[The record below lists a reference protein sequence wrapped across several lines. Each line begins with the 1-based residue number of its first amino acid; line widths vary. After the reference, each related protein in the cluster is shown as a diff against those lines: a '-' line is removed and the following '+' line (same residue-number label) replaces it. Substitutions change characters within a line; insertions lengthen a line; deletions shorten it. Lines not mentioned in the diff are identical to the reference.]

1 MHVLKKYKAVLLS
14 GLLVVVFCVAA
25 YCAVGRADSADSQYT
40 YAEHIFQDDTV
51 NEINIEI
58 DEADWQD
65 MLENPL
71 EEEYHKANITING
84 ETVGN
89 VAIRTK
95 GNNSLTSVA
104 SSDSDRYSFKIDFDY
119 YDDNSNY
126 YGLKKLCLNNNYSD
140 NSSMREYISYKI
152 MGELGL
158 DVPQCGYSNITVNG
172 EEWGLYLA
180 VEAIDETFLET
191 HFDDATG
198 DLYKP
203 EGQDGTGADLV
214 YDGDDISSYTGLNL
228 KTNEDTSDGK
238 EIIALMKALEDGENL
253 EDLLDVESALKYIAA
268 NVALANF
275 DSYLGNTTHNYYLY
289 EEDGYFTVIPWDMNL
304 AFGGFG
310 GGRRANPNAP
320 RKGGDIRVSLV
331 LSFMEAVHGCTKTVS
346 VNRQDTCPECGGTG
360 AAKGT
365 SPETCPDCHGS
376 GYVTVQQRTPFGV
389 MQSSQP
395 CSRCGGKGKIIKS
408 PCSKCHGSGKTSS
421 TKRVE
426 VKVPAGIDD
435 DQSMRLTGL
444 GDAGLNGGPS
454 GDLIVIV
461 TVRPDAM
468 FERDRF
474 DVHVTVPVTYSQAV
488 LGAEV
493 VVPTI
498 DGKVQY
504 TVPEGTQSGTTFR
517 LRGKGIQYVNGRG
530 RGDQYVK
537 VVVEIPKKLT
547 KTQRDALKKFEDTL
561 KDDNYEQRKGFF
573 KSLRDKFENG

>member
-25 YCAVGRADSADSQYT
+25 YCAVGRADSAESHT

-214 YDGDDISSYTGLNL
+214 YDGDDVDGRTGTDPKANGKIVRLHPADVL
-228 KTNEDTSDGK
+228 HIPGLGFDGLVGYSP
-238 EIIALMKALEDGENL
+238 IAMAKNAIGLA
-253 EDLLDVESALKYIAA
+253 IAA
-268 NVALANF
+268 EEYGSKFYANGAAPSGVLEHPGTLK
-275 DSYLGNTTHNYYLY
+275 DPGRVRESWQST
-289 EEDGYFTVIPWDMNL
+289 
-304 AFGGFG
+304 FGGSSNANKVAVLEEGMKYTPISIAPNEAQFLETRKFQIDEIARIFRVPPHMVG
-310 GGRRANPNAP
+310 DLDKSSFSNIEQQSLEFVKYTLDPWVSRWEQAMVRALLSAEEKKKYFFKFNVDGLLRGDYQSRMTGYATARQNGWMSANDIRELENMDRIPEEL
-320 RKGGDIRVSLV
+320 GGDLYLINGN
-331 LSFMEAVHGCTKTVS
+331 MTKL
-346 VNRQDTCPECGGTG
+346 QDAGIF
-360 AAKGT
+360 A
-365 SPETCPDCHGS
+365 GS
-376 GYVTVQQRTPFGV
+376 
-389 MQSSQP
+389 
-395 CSRCGGKGKIIKS
+395 GKGKDTGEEVLELEKE
-408 PCSKCHGSGKTSS
+408 SGKFG
-421 TKRVE
+421 KR
-426 VKVPAGIDD
+426 
-435 DQSMRLTGL
+435 TG
-444 GDAGLNGGPS
+444 S
-454 GDLIVIV
+454 
-461 TVRPDAM
+461 
-468 FERDRF
+468 
-474 DVHVTVPVTYSQAV
+474 
-488 LGAEV
+488 
-493 VVPTI
+493 
-498 DGKVQY
+498 
-504 TVPEGTQSGTTFR
+504 
-517 LRGKGIQYVNGRG
+517 
-530 RGDQYVK
+530 
-537 VVVEIPKKLT
+537 
-547 KTQRDALKKFEDTL
+547 
-561 KDDNYEQRKGFF
+561 
-573 KSLRDKFENG
+573 